1 MTPERKA
8 EIDKQIAWWRQQEYW
23 RIHGFGI
30 VSNDPLFPKQKK
42 KNVDVIIN
50 AELLQEELFDSH
62 P

>member
-30 VSNDPLFPKQKK
+30 VSNDPLFPKPKK
-42 KNVDVIIN
+42 KCRCDN
-50 AELLQEELFDSH
+50 
-62 P
+62 